1 MKDFLSSAFLLFL
14 VLDPLALS
22 IMMPSLLRMV
32 PPERRSRVIIR
43 EMIFGLILLLLFL
56 FAGNRILDFFG
67 LETSTLSISGG
78 IVLFLIA
85 LGMIFPGIA
94 AMTSAVPEGEESRQT
109 EPFIVPIAIPLF
121 AGPSALAIVMLNG
134 SKFLNTPN
142 FFVFLASLVTA
153 WAASLGILLLAPR
166 IVKKLGRRGSAALE
180 RFVGVLLILISVQ
193 MILGGFSAYTSEHPL
208 VPGNALTESACQE

>member
-32 PPERRSRVIIR
+32 PPKRRSRVIIR

-94 AMTSAVPEGEESRQT
+94 AMKAARRS
-109 EPFIVPIAIPLF
+109 
-121 AGPSALAIVMLNG
+121 PS
-134 SKFLNTPN
+134 SC
-142 FFVFLASLVTA
+142 
-153 WAASLGILLLAPR
+153 R
-166 IVKKLGRRGSAALE
+166 
-180 RFVGVLLILISVQ
+180 
-193 MILGGFSAYTSEHPL
+193 
-208 VPGNALTESACQE
+208 